1 MKRYLETGCALVV
14 ALAALTLAASFLA
27 VVGMALSL

>member
-1 MKRYLETGCALVV
+1 MKHTIETGCALVI
-14 ALAALTLAASFLA
+14 ALAALTLAASILA